1 MRKDRPANAYKGA
14 PGTDFRCRCTALP
27 YVPEYEDDYEAERE
41 KGPVQGI
48 KQGEHAEP
56 HNVRTT
62 KKILELS
69 AKFSNYDKIIRAE
82 NAKTRKEQIEISS
95 QLFGNVK
102 DDVLNKLT
110 IASLKTLNK
119 ELPRAYND
127 IGITSVRNLS
137 SFNTGAVAGY
147 KNDVFYIDPSSFN
160 STMQN
165 PKQFFKENV
174 SDIQRRKKLRHLAID
189 FASNVKRHLI
199 DHEMGHYIFEKCKN
213 SGKYSELTK
222 IIEKTKKNGDMA
234 KISEYAERNRDEFFA
249 EIYAMFARGDTT
261 LPNYLVDYVRKV
273 KNDTV
278 LQK

>member
-1 MRKDRPANAYKGA
+1 M
-14 PGTDFRCRCTALP
+14 
-27 YVPEYEDDYEAERE
+27 
-41 KGPVQGI
+41 
-48 KQGEHAEP
+48 
-56 HNVRTT
+56 
-62 KKILELS
+62 S
-69 AKFSNYDKIIRAE
+69 AKVSNYDKIIRAE
-82 NAKTRKEQIEISS
+82 NAKTRKEQVEISS

-102 DDVLNKLT
+102 DDVLDKLT

-160 STMQN
+160 SKMQN

-199 DHEMGHYIFEKCKN
+199 DH
-213 SGKYSELTK
+213 
-222 IIEKTKKNGDMA
+222 
-234 KISEYAERNRDEFFA
+234 
-249 EIYAMFARGDTT
+249 
-261 LPNYLVDYVRKV
+261 
-273 KNDTV
+273 
-278 LQK
+278 

>member
-1 MRKDRPANAYKGA
+1 RMPDELGDARQRLHDRMRLDTAVLPA
-14 PGTDFRCRCTALP
+14 DFRVSSGSLQD
-27 YVPEYEDDYEAERE
+27 VRE
-41 KGPVQGI
+41 QRYGRGV
-48 KQGEHAEP
+48 
-56 HNVRTT
+56 
-62 KKILELS
+62 
-69 AKFSNYDKIIRAE
+69 
-82 NAKTRKEQIEISS
+82 
-95 QLFGNVK
+95 
-102 DDVLNKLT
+102 
-110 IASLKTLNK
+110 
-119 ELPRAYND
+119 
-127 IGITSVRNLS
+127 
-137 SFNTGAVAGY
+137 AVAGY